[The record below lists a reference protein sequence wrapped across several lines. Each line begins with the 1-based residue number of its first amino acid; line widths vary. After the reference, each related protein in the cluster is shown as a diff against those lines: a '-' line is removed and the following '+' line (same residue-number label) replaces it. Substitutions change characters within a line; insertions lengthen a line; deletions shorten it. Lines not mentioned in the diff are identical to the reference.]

1 MAAGCHTYSST
12 GNRFKKLFLSIVF
25 TILKKSC
32 FLNIQPVHLGFFKTF
47 LKTFL
52 KNLVCAFWL
61 LYGRMYSHVA
71 PVYQKTCIKIST
83 PYVRSY
89 LQTKLAKLVFSSTC
103 CPFVSPYRSTGTR
116 FIKLFLSI
124 VFTILKK
131 SYFWNIQPVHLGF
144 VCDLSQ
150 TKKNPSFRDIR
161 RRRVRGAAFSCTTN
175 RGKLLQCTKKVPEH
189 GSPL

>member
-1 MAAGCHTYSST
+1 MALYRST
-12 GNRFKKLFLSIVF
+12 GTRFKKLFLSIVF

-47 LKTFL
+47 IKTFL

-131 SYFWNIQPVHLGF
+131 SYFLNIQPVHLGF
-144 VCDLSQ
+144 VCAFS
-150 TKKNPSFRDIR
+150 P
-161 RRRVRGAAFSCTTN
+161 RRVFVCAFSPRNRDHQQNKKTAAFSDI
-175 RGKLLQCTKKVPEH
+175 LFLWI
-189 GSPL
+189 GS